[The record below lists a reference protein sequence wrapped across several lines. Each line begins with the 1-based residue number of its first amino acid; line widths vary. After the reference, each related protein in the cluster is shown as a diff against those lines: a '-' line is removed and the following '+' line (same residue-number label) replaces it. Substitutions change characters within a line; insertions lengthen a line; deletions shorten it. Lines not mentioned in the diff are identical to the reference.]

1 MDHAWGQGR
10 GARSPRARMAFQARG
25 TCGRAVRSAQKVLD
39 AIDEVCDLTRAKTRA
54 TESLHVPLSG
64 NFRLL
69 MTRRPATTPG
79 LRCAIQGLKSQVDV
93 PASYP
98 DSHAGQLAGVL
109 VRLERSSDPSDIRN
123 GEGTFGPP
131 DADGAHPGLL
141 R

>member
-1 MDHAWGQGR
+1 MMLIATATDGGR
-10 GARSPRARMAFQARG
+10 F
-25 TCGRAVRSAQKVLD
+25 RAVRSAQKLLD

-54 TESLHVPLSG
+54 AESLHVPLSG

-69 MTRRPATTPG
+69 MARRPATTPG
-79 LRCAIQGLKSQVDV
+79 VRCAIQGLKSQVDV

-131 DADGAHPGLL
+131 DTDGAHPGPL